1 MTDATRVTAAVRARP
16 AARVVIALLVGV
28 VALSG
33 LAAFVA
39 PTPASAH
46 AVLLEADPPDGA
58 ALPTAP
64 TQVSFTFNEPVQV
77 PTGGVRVFDADATRI
92 DTGPVDTGTAEVA
105 AVGLPADLPAGGYVA
120 VYRVISADSHP
131 VGGVLSFTVGDGTA
145 VDDAVVAELFGGT
158 DAGLPS
164 TLGPVVRAAAYV
176 GALLAAG
183 ALAFGAL
190 VAARP
195 VDQARARRLAANGA
209 VLAVVASVLALPV
222 QGAAVAGV
230 GLGEAFAPTVLRDV
244 LGSSFGT
251 STIVRVVAF
260 VGLLLLGGVITRA
273 GRVGQLTALGLGA
286 AGAASF
292 ALDGHQRIVEP
303 VWLVAGAD
311 VVHLLGAAVWF
322 GGLVLLAL
330 SLARPASTDAAGARA
345 TALLVHRFSGV
356 ALVSVVVLGV
366 AGLAMAIP
374 LVGSTDALTGTAY
387 GRTLLLKTGLVVV
400 VLAVAAYNRQRLVPA
415 VVAAGN
421 RQAGG
426 AADAPSA
433 TETTPSSDGRAW
445 DVLRQRVLVE
455 VLVLV
460 AVLGITAGLVV
471 QRPAAEEAGLRGLY
485 EVTADLGEGFTLD
498 IVVDPNRTGLNQI
511 HAYVLDETLRP
522 AAEIE
527 DLRYELTYVPEGIG
541 PIPIDPF
548 FAGTGHWVAN
558 TDALTFPGEWEIRV
572 VAGVD
577 RFTELSTTVTVPVA
591 P

>member
-1 MTDATRVTAAVRARP
+1 MALARPQVPLLRARP
-16 AARVVIALLVGV
+16 VVRVVVALLAGV

-33 LAAFVA
+33 LAAVLA
-39 PTPASAH
+39 PSPAAAH

-64 TQVSFTFNEPVQV
+64 TQVSFTFNEAIQV

-92 DTGPVDTGTAEVA
+92 DTGPVETGSAEVA
-105 AVGLPADLPAGGYVA
+105 AVGLPADLPDGGYVA
-120 VYRVISADSHP
+120 VYRVISDDSHP

-183 ALAFGAL
+183 ALAFGLL
-190 VAARP
+190 VASRP

-209 VLAVVASVLALPV
+209 VLAVAASLLALPV

-244 LGSSFGT
+244 LASSFGT

-260 VGLLLLGGVITRA
+260 VGLLALAGVVARA
-273 GRVGQLTALGLGA
+273 GRAGQLIALGLGGV
-286 AGAASF
+286 GAASF

-303 VWLVAGAD
+303 VWLVASAD

-330 SLARPASTDAAGARA
+330 SLARPPSSDAAGARA

-387 GRTLLLKTGLVVV
+387 GRTLLVKTGLVAV

-415 VVAAGN
+415 VVAAGT

-433 TETTPSSDGRAW
+433 TEAATEGAGAW
-445 DVLRQRVLVE
+445 GVLRQRVLVE

-485 EVTADLGEGFTLD
+485 EVTADLGDGFTLD

-522 AAEIE
+522 AADIE